1 MRARRWVS
9 AAAFAFVALLVG
21 GAALAGVLNPPK
33 SFALPR
39 VEVEAQ
45 LRADGS
51 MRVVEHLTY
60 DFTGDFTYGT
70 RPIPRGAYEIRDV
83 SVSEHGRPI
92 EFVNAPYDLMW
103 FFVAA
108 DEQRTFD
115 IAYTVAPAV
124 TVGADAAELYWKWVG
139 ETHPTIHR
147 VRVALAVPPGPG
159 RLLAWG
165 HGPLNGVVRVKG
177 DRVRWDAEGV
187 PQGTFVEGRVAVPS
201 ARFPGAVPDPE
212 LRLPTIHAEETVWAN
227 AANVRRR
234 DAAESERVERGAR
247 DLLRVVAPVLT
258 ALAALGFLLIWL
270 RWGREPAP
278 PDDIGEYVRD
288 LPDDP
293 PAVADALMHWGSVRA
308 DAFSATVLDLAQR
321 GYLRVTETREDR
333 AFLPDRTEY
342 HFARS
347 ELTEEDALPFERTA
361 LAQLF
366 AAGPVVTQTEVVR
379 FAREHQS
386 DATERWNSFR
396 KDVGTDLRSRK
407 YLHGGRG
414 APFVLNVAIAVL
426 LGLLGV
432 GALAVRAWIPGT
444 LAVAWAVVALA
455 LTPLLR
461 QRSVAGQ
468 RRYHEWLGVR
478 HYLHDFS
485 QLADAPAG
493 HLVLWERYLVY
504 AVALGVSEELAVGL
518 AVHLPAE
525 ESGQFAPWY
534 VSAHPGIPSYGSI
547 GGFSTTFGSVAV
559 GSFTPASSGS
569 GGGGGFSGGGGGGG
583 GGGGIGAG

>member
-1 MRARRWVS
+1 MRARRWI
-9 AAAFAFVALLVG
+9 AAASFGFVALLVG
-21 GAALAGVLNPPK
+21 GAALAAVLNPPK
-33 SFALPR
+33 SFSLPR
-39 VEVEAQ
+39 VAVEAE
-45 LRADGS
+45 LAPDGS

-83 SVSEHGRPI
+83 SVRERGLPL

-103 FFVAA
+103 FFAA
-108 DEQRTFD
+108 HDEQRTFD
-115 IAYTVAPAV
+115 IEYTVAPAA
-124 TVGADAAELYWKWVG
+124 TVGADVAELYWKWVG
-139 ETHPTIHR
+139 ETHPTIDR
-147 VRVALAVPPGPG
+147 VTVALAVPPGPG
-159 RLLAWG
+159 RILAWG
-165 HGPLNGVVRVKG
+165 HGPLNGTVQVED
-177 DRVRWDAEGV
+177 DRVRWRADDV
-187 PQGTFVEGRVAVPS
+187 PQGTFVEGRVAMPS
-201 ARFPGAVPDPE
+201 ARFPGAVPGPGM
-212 LRLPTIHAEETVWAN
+212 RLPTIRSEETVWAE

-234 DAAESERVERGAR
+234 DAATSARVEHNAR
-247 DLLRVVAPVLT
+247 NLARFVAPFLT
-258 ALAALGFLLIWL
+258 VLAAAAFLLIWL
-270 RWGREPAP
+270 RWGREPRT

-293 PAVADALMHWGSVRA
+293 PAVVDALMHWGAVRA

-333 AFLPDRTEY
+333 AFLPDRLEY

-347 ELTEEDALPFERTA
+347 DKTEEDALPFERAA

-366 AAGPVVTQTEVVR
+366 AAGPEVTQAEVVR
-379 FAREHQS
+379 FARDHQS
-386 DATERWNSFR
+386 DATERWNRFR
-396 KDVGTDLRSRK
+396 KDVATDLRSRK
-407 YLHGGRG
+407 YLHGGRA

-426 LGLLGV
+426 LGLVGM

-444 LAVAWAVVALA
+444 LAVTWAVVQLA

-461 QRSVAGQ
+461 QRSAAGQ

-504 AVALGVSEELAVGL
+504 AVALGVSEELAAGL
-518 AVHLPAE
+518 AIHLPAE
-525 ESGQFAPWY
+525 QATQFAPWY
-534 VSAHPGIPSYGSI
+534 AGAHPGIPSYGSI
-547 GGFSTTFGSVAV
+547 GGFSTTFGTAAV